1 MATRST
7 IALEYADGTVG
18 QVYCHWDGYL
28 DNNGKILLKHYQ
40 DPFKLRTLIDLG
52 DLSSLRSEIGEKHA
66 FSKLEVP
73 MDGEAYDKL
82 YGDMTTFYGR
92 DRGESGTEAKT
103 FKDFADYAENHQH
116 EEYEYILRTDGVWY
130 VKAYDRP
137 YVPLADAIA
146 DELIEAEMA
155 EDL

>member
-40 DPFKLRTLIDLG
+40 DPFKLRTLMDLG
-52 DLSSLRSEIGEKHA
+52 DLSSLRPEVGVQHSFDDREAGEHQC
-66 FSKLEVP
+66 
-73 MDGEAYDKL
+73 
-82 YGDMTTFYGR
+82 TFYGR
-92 DRGESGTEAKT
+92 DRGESGTEAKS

-116 EEYEYILRTDGVWY
+116 EEYEYILRKDGLWY

-137 YVPLADAIA
+137 YVLLAEAIA

>member
-40 DPFKLRTLIDLG
+40 DPFKLRTLMDLG
-52 DLSSLRSEIGEKHA
+52 DLSSLRPSVGVQHSFDDRDAGEN
-66 FSKLEVP
+66 EC
-73 MDGEAYDKL
+73 
-82 YGDMTTFYGR
+82 TFYGR
-92 DRGESGTEAKT
+92 DRGETGTEAKT

-116 EEYEYILRTDGVWY
+116 EEYEYILRKDGLWY

-137 YVPLADAIA
+137 YVLLADAIA

-155 EDL
+155 EDM

>member
-40 DPFKLRTLIDLG
+40 DPFKLRTLMDLG
-52 DLSSLRSEIGEKHA
+52 DLSSLRPSVGVQHSFDDRDAGEN
-66 FSKLEVP
+66 EC
-73 MDGEAYDKL
+73 
-82 YGDMTTFYGR
+82 TFYGR
-92 DRGESGTEAKT
+92 DRGESGTEAKS

-116 EEYEYILRTDGVWY
+116 EEYEYILRKDGNWY

-137 YVPLADAIA
+137 YVLLAEAIA

-155 EDL
+155 EDM